1 MTALLNNLM
10 LGMILYQTGEKSIMK
25 DIISAGKIRI

>member
-10 LGMILYQTGEKSIMK
+10 LGMILYQTREKGIMK
-25 DIISAGKIRI
+25 DIIVSRQN